1 MKRNI
6 RADQRSAGRRPN
18 NIYFKLFIV
27 VLVASMSVLLFS
39 YVRARSS
46 KTEEPCNECGKCDG
60 GKAKS
65 EIILLESL
73 THNLLVSNR

>member
-6 RADQRSAGRRPN
+6 
-18 NIYFKLFIV
+18 YFRLFIV

-39 YVRARSS
+39 YVRARSTNS
-46 KTEEPCNECGKCDG
+46 KSSDPCNESGKCG
-60 GKAKS
+60 GTKARS